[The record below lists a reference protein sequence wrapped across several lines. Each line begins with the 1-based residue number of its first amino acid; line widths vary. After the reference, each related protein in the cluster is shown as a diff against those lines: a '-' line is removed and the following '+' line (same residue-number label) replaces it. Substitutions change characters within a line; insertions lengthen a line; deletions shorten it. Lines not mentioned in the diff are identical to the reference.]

1 MKPRFTYDARLDVAY
16 VKFTDADVVESME
29 SCDELLVYDLDAQH
43 HLVGVE
49 ILSVSRLI
57 NGTEQMRKSDD
68 APVDP
73 ATRTI
78 TAELVENCLLFHAC
92 SAQIPI
98 PAG

>member
-29 SCDELLVYDLDAQH
+29 SCDELLVYDLDARHQ
-43 HLVGVE
+43 LVGVE

-57 NGTEQMRKSDD
+57 NSTEQMLSPDG
-68 APVDP
+68 APVGP
-73 ATRTI
+73 TTRTI
-78 TAELVENCLLFHAC
+78 TDELVEHCLLFHAC
-92 SAQIPI
+92 SAQILT